1 MLSLCLAIG
10 GCSGSYQ
17 VRRAP
22 RVPPVA
28 KGVRTVGTFQLY
40 HVGDA
45 IDVGGEV
52 SLCIHAVMDPYVAN
66 TQTQLQIYR
75 PRAGW
80 KLIGLDVEL
89 SNQGSKAQR
98 FYAML
103 GLNLRGTLKDPE
115 GRPRE
120 FHSEPWFTTKAPD
133 GLIGPNSSM
142 RGWAVFQVPD

>member
-1 MLSLCLAIG
+1 
-10 GCSGSYQ
+10 
-17 VRRAP
+17 
-22 RVPPVA
+22 
-28 KGVRTVGTFQLY
+28 
-40 HVGDA
+40 
-45 IDVGGEV
+45 
-52 SLCIHAVMDPYVAN
+52 MDPYVAN

-142 RGWAVFQVPD
+142 RGWAVFQVPDNGGPYQLIFRPAPFASGEIHVALS